1 MSSLAV
7 LAPILGSTPVHSVA
21 EAVSVLQ
28 AIEDVLA
35 PPAQPPA
42 AGVAWF
48 NRVYLA
54 VTASVQNS
62 LTGPMFEAPAYV
74 AELDVIFAN
83 LYFAA
88 LDQYLNDVAAVPR
101 AWWPVLAGGDRHD
114 VAPLQFV
121 VAGMNAH
128 INRDLPVALAMLWN
142 APRGALGALPAHDV
156 QKRDFDRVNAL
167 LAAVE
172 KQVAGDLFTHELIVR
187 LVLVHG
193 VDDVIAMFSV
203 SEAREGAWVQGE
215 VLSGLGGPS
224 STLGAR
230 YLEAFDGVV
239 GLAGRGLLI
248 GTRS

>member
-62 LTGPMFEAPAYV
+62 LTGPMFESPAYV

-142 APRGALGALPAHDV
+142 APRGALGALPAHDE

-172 KQVAGDLFTHELIVR
+172 TEVKAWFLNGPWQELSR
-187 LVLVHG
+187 TFHG

>member
-1 MSSLAV
+1 MSLAM
-7 LAPILGSTPVHSVA
+7 LTPILGSTPVRSVP

-28 AIEDVLA
+28 AIEDALV
-35 PPAQPPA
+35 PPATPPA
-42 AGVAWF
+42 TGVAWF

-54 VTASVQNS
+54 VTTSVQNS
-62 LTGPMFEAPAYV
+62 LSGPIFETPAYV

-88 LDQYLNDVAAVPR
+88 LHEYVGNPGAVPR
-101 AWWPVLAGGDRHD
+101 AWWPVLAGSERTD

-128 INRDLPVALAMLWN
+128 INRDLPVALATLWN
-142 APRGALGALPAHDV
+142 AHREAPSSLPDLAV
-156 QKRDFDRVNAL
+156 QKRDYERVNAL
-167 LAAVE
+167 LSAIETEVKAWFL
-172 KQVAGDLFTHELIVR
+172 AGPWQELAR
-187 LVLVHG
+187 TFHG

-203 SEAREGAWVQGE
+203 AEAREAAWVQGE
-215 VLSGLGGPS
+215 VLSSLGGPTS
-224 STLGAR
+224 LLGAR

-248 GTRS
+248 GTRR